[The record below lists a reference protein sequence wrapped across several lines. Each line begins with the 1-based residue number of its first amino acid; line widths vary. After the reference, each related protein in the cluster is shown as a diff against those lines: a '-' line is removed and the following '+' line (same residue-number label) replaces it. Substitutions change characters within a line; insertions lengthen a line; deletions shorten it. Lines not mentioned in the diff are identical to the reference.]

1 MPAPA
6 LVSAVADE
14 MGDILGTPVDDD
26 DDFFVCGGD
35 SLRAVELIDRL
46 VQQRADSDPSMV
58 SAMLDAVFED
68 PTPRGLASVLERHV
82 KS

>member
-1 MPAPA
+1 MPVPA

-14 MGDILGTPVDDD
+14 MGDILGTTVDDD
-26 DDFFVCGGD
+26 DDFFLCGGD
-35 SLRAVELIDRL
+35 SLRAVELVDRL
-46 VQQRADSDPSMV
+46 VQHQADNDPATI

-68 PTPRGLASVLERHV
+68 PTPRGLASVLERHI